1 MKNNLLYIA
10 LATLILTSCQS
21 NKEENTSSA
30 QDPNKFCLNEQ
41 LKKSTIIDTVSEDAI
56 HEQLTLSG
64 KVEYNENDL
73 VAVKSLLQG
82 IVESVRFELG
92 DYVNQG
98 QVLAVVKSTEIQ
110 GLAQEKKYHQNQVD
124 LLRKQIQIKKELVN
138 DGLASQPELTELEH
152 QLQASLI
159 EVQKVSGTLSM
170 YRSVGN
176 GQFQIIAPKNG
187 YVVRKNISVGQS
199 LVADNEDALFA
210 ISNLKQVWVMVNI
223 YANNLQSVKVG
234 DLVKVKTV
242 AYPDRLYAGKI
253 DKIYNVFDDDEHVI
267 KARVVLENQ
276 NLNLM
281 PGLSADIIIDK
292 QNVLGT
298 AFAIPNKAV
307 VFDNN
312 NNYIVVYTND
322 CEMQVRKI
330 TPIGNNANHTYIEEK
345 LKKGE
350 RVLSSNALLV
360 YAELNK

>member
-1 MKNNLLYIA
+1 MKNNIHYIA
-10 LATLILTSCQS
+10 LATLILASCQS
-21 NKEENTSSA
+21 NKEEKPSTVQA
-30 QDPNKFCLNEQ
+30 PNQFCLSEQ
-41 LKKSTIIDTVSEDAI
+41 LKKSTSIDTVREEAI

-64 KVEYNENDL
+64 KVEYNENNL

-92 DYVNQG
+92 DYVRQG

-110 GLAQEKKYHQNQVD
+110 GLTQERIYHQNQVD
-124 LLRKQIQIKKELVN
+124 LLRKQIQTKKELVK
-138 DGLASQPELTELEH
+138 DGLASQPEVIELEH

-159 EVQKVSGTLSM
+159 EIEKVNGVLNM

-187 YVVRKNISVGQS
+187 YVVQKNISVGQS

-210 ISNLKQVWVMVNI
+210 ISNLKEVWVMVNI

-234 DLVKVKTV
+234 DAVKVKTV
-242 AYPDRLYAGKI
+242 AYPDRLYSGKI

-276 NLNLM
+276 DLNLM

-298 AFAIPNKAV
+298 AFAIPNKAL

-312 NNYIVVYTND
+312 KNYIVVYTND
-322 CEMQVRKI
+322 CEMQVRKV
-330 TPIGNNANHTYIEEK
+330 TPIGSNASHTYIEEK